1 MAFRPGPMHGYIQT
15 AKTLHG
21 IVDEI
26 VDVVLA
32 ADISTHEFRH
42 SAESAQFSGVL
53 NRRCGV
59 RSAS

>member
-1 MAFRPGPMHGYIQT
+1 MHGYIQT

-59 RSAS
+59 ISAA